1 MKKTGK
7 ITLMILMV
15 ILQLAVPLYMIKSHQ
30 ITLLE
35 GQQFK
40 FKAAPVDPYD
50 PFMGRYINI
59 NLEERSIPVED
70 VRQYRSGK
78 TVYVALE
85 NAADGYA
92 KVSGISFNR
101 PNNPAYFKTKIA
113 YIENTFGSPMELDMN
128 NLNPTPG
135 KVHFEIP
142 FNRYYLPENL
152 ALKAEKEWNKVLTSR
167 SSEVYITARIH
178 QGNSA
183 IENVYISGE
192 SIVDY
197 LNKVDK

>member
-1 MKKTGK
+1 MKRTLK
-7 ITLMILMV
+7 ITLLILMV

-30 ITLLE
+30 ITLQE

-50 PFMGRYINI
+50 PFMGRYISI

-70 VRQYRSGK
+70 IRQYRSGK
-78 TVYVALE
+78 TIYVALE

-113 YIENTFGSPMELDMN
+113 YIQNTFGSPMELDTD
-128 NLNPTPG
+128 NLNPIPG
-135 KVHFEIP
+135 KVFLVIP

-152 ALKAEKEWNKVLTSR
+152 AIKAEKDWNKVLTSR
-167 SSEVYITARIH
+167 NNEVFITVRIH

-197 LNKVDK
+197 LNKVDR